1 MRKIKKPL
9 GITIMGEDTLSNVE
23 AAVDSEVERLIA
35 RHMESMRERIDELEQ
50 QIKTME
56 NSREGEA
63 REGAR
68 DVPAIPS
75 TNGGGDAYDISQAVL
90 GRGGRGLVFTRSSR
104 FLERE
109 DSMITNEEGIQI
121 IYNLPE
127 STFSMMITE
136 KILSFGFVTSM
147 VVFLLAMTCL
157 FMAHRNQA
165 DNGRPGN
172 PLGLP
177 PNVQVE
183 VRVAQYLMLLVG
195 VFMEHEIPDGLE
207 MIGKGMEQILSGDH
221 VLSMRKILLSS
232 LLRLCMGYMFL
243 LTLFVAVAQSDNVL
257 DLFFNVLAL
266 EFVENIDSV
275 IFALSRRG
283 FFGSTLRKVAD
294 RPRFIVTG
302 RETYLL
308 RRYTKRL
315 TRITYAINIIIG
327 YVCGIYSIL

>member
-1 MRKIKKPL
+1 
-9 GITIMGEDTLSNVE
+9 MGEDTLSNGE
-23 AAVDSEVERLIA
+23 AAVDSEVERLIS
-35 RHMESMRERIDELEQ
+35 RHMEYMRERIDKLEQ
-50 QIKTME
+50 HIKTME

-75 TNGGGDAYDISQAVL
+75 TNGGGDAYDISQTVL
-90 GRGGRGLVFTRSSR
+90 GGGGRGLVFTRSSR
-104 FLERE
+104 FLERK
-109 DSMITNEEGIQI
+109 DSMTTNEEGSEFIQK
-121 IYNLPE
+121 YNLPE

-136 KILSFGFVTSM
+136 KFLSFGFVTSM

-195 VFMEHEIPDGLE
+195 VLMEHEIPDGLE

-266 EFVENIDSV
+266 EFVENIDTV

-283 FFGSTLRKVAD
+283 FFGRTLRKVAD

-315 TRITYAINIIIG
+315 IRITYAINLIIG
-327 YVCGIYSIL
+327 YVCGIYSVL

>member
-1 MRKIKKPL
+1 
-9 GITIMGEDTLSNVE
+9 MGEDTLSNGE

-35 RHMESMRERIDELEQ
+35 RHMESMRERIDKLEQ
-50 QIKTME
+50 HIKTME

-63 REGAR
+63 REGAI

-75 TNGGGDAYDISQAVL
+75 TNGGGDAYDISQTVL
-90 GRGGRGLVFTRSSR
+90 GGGGRGLVFRRSSR
-104 FLERE
+104 FLERK
-109 DSMITNEEGIQI
+109 DSMITNEEGSEFIQK
-121 IYNLPE
+121 YNLPE

-136 KILSFGFVTSM
+136 NILSFGFVTSI

-195 VFMEHEIPDGLE
+195 VLMEHEIPDGLE

-243 LTLFVAVAQSDNVL
+243 LTLFVAVAQSDHVL

-266 EFVENIDSV
+266 EFVENIDTV

-283 FFGSTLRKVAD
+283 FFGRTLRKVAD

-308 RRYTKRL
+308 RRYTKRFI
-315 TRITYAINIIIG
+315 RITYAINIIIG
-327 YVCGIYSIL
+327 YVCGIYSVL

>member
-1 MRKIKKPL
+1 
-9 GITIMGEDTLSNVE
+9 MGEDTLSNGE
-23 AAVDSEVERLIA
+23 AVDSEVERLIA
-35 RHMESMRERIDELEQ
+35 RHTESMRERIEKLEQ
-50 QIKTME
+50 HIIMME
-56 NSREGEA
+56 SSREGAA

-68 DVPAIPS
+68 EVTAIPS
-75 TNGGGDAYDISQAVL
+75 TNGGGDAYDNSQSVL
-90 GRGGRGLVFTRSSR
+90 GGGGRGLVFTRSSR
-104 FLERE
+104 FLERK
-109 DSMITNEEGIQI
+109 DSMTMNEEGSELIQK
-121 IYNLPE
+121 YNLPE
-127 STFSMMITE
+127 STFSFMITE
-136 KILSFGFVTSM
+136 KILSFGFVTSI

-165 DNGRPGN
+165 DQGRPGN

-195 VFMEHEIPDGLE
+195 VLMEHEIPDGLE
-207 MIGKGMEQILSGDH
+207 LIGKGMEQILSGDH
-221 VLSMRKILLSS
+221 HVLCMRKILLSS

-266 EFVENIDSV
+266 EFVENIDTV
-275 IFALSRRG
+275 IFALSIRG
-283 FFGSTLRKVAD
+283 FFGRTLRKVAD
-294 RPRFIVTG
+294 MPRFIVTG

-315 TRITYAINIIIG
+315 IRITYAINISVR
-327 YVCGIYSIL
+327 YVCGIYLFLCTILGQH

>member
-1 MRKIKKPL
+1 
-9 GITIMGEDTLSNVE
+9 MGEDTLSNGE

-35 RHMESMRERIDELEQ
+35 RHMESMRERIDKLEQ
-50 QIKTME
+50 HIKTME

-63 REGAR
+63 REGAI

-75 TNGGGDAYDISQAVL
+75 TNGGGDAYDISQTVL
-90 GRGGRGLVFTRSSR
+90 GGGGRGLVFRRSSR
-104 FLERE
+104 FLERK
-109 DSMITNEEGIQI
+109 DSMITNEEGSEFIQK
-121 IYNLPE
+121 YNLPE

-136 KILSFGFVTSM
+136 NILSFGFVTSI

-195 VFMEHEIPDGLE
+195 VLMEHEIPDGLE

-266 EFVENIDSV
+266 EFVENIDTV

-283 FFGSTLRKVAD
+283 FFGRTLRKVAD

-308 RRYTKRL
+308 RRYTKRFI
-315 TRITYAINIIIG
+315 RITYAINIIIG
-327 YVCGIYSIL
+327 YVCGIYSVL